1 MRYIVFDLET
11 KTWFDG
17 TNGSEPADLDL
28 SIVCIYD
35 SETDSYGSFLEEQLP
50 NLWPIL
56 ERADMLIGYNSDH
69 FDIPILNKYY
79 HGDLTRIRSL
89 DLMKEVKEVIG
100 RRVSLDQIAEAT
112 LGKKK
117 IGSGLQAL
125 TWWKQ
130 GDIDNLRKYC
140 TEDVRITKEIYDYAV
155 AHSSLKYKIGPDVAE
170 VKLNTS
176 GWTKVKEP
184 GGMTFSLPF

>member
-1 MRYIVFDLET
+1 MRYVVFDLET
-11 KTWFDG
+11 KTWF
-17 TNGSEPADLDL
+17 NGANMEPAQLEL
-28 SIVCIYD
+28 SIVCTYD
-35 SETDSYGSFLEEQLP
+35 SETDSYQSFLEEELP
-50 NLWPIL
+50 NLWPLL
-56 ERADMLIGYNSDH
+56 ERTDMLIGYNSDH

-79 HGDLTRIRSL
+79 HGDLTKIRSL

-130 GDIDNLRKYC
+130 GDIESLRKYC
-140 TEDVRITKEIYDYAV
+140 TEDVRITKEIYDYALKNKN
-155 AHSSLKYKIGPDVAE
+155 LKYKIGADVAE

-176 GWTKVKEP
+176 TWSTVEAG